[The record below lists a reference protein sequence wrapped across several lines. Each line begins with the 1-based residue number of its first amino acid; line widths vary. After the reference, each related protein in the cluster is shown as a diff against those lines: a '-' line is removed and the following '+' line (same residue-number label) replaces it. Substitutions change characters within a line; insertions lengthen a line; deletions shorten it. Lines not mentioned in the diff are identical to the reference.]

1 MPIFESN
8 SIILGGLRLGEA
20 DKLVTLLSEGRGK
33 IKAVAKG
40 ARRLRNRFGVPLEPF
55 TYCRVVY
62 FEKKPTILLRLDQA
76 DLLNPFRKIRDN
88 LERILTASRMVHIT
102 SALLPEGEAN
112 PEIFSLLLFGL
123 GEAEKTNQLGW
134 LTKVFEIRFLKHA
147 GYQIQLDRC
156 LGCHGLFKPG
166 PVYFSAKNGGAMC
179 GLCSH
184 QEKQTMQIISPP
196 TLSMMRLMNQIPWT
210 GLSRIKVTPRMLN
223 EVQAL
228 MDAHLE
234 YILGRP
240 IRKIS
245 VGH

>member
-1 MPIFESN
+1 MPIFESD

-20 DKLVTLLSEGRGK
+20 DKLVTLMSEGRGK
-33 IKAVAKG
+33 IKAVARG
-40 ARRLRNRFGVPLEPF
+40 ARRIRNRYGVPLEPF
-55 TYCRVVY
+55 TYCRVIY

-76 DLLNPFRKIRDN
+76 DLLNPFRGIRDN

-123 GEAEKTNQLGW
+123 GEVEKTNQLDW
-134 LTKVFEIRFLKHA
+134 LAKVFEIRFLKYA
-147 GYQIQLDRC
+147 GYQIRLDRC
-156 LGCHGLFKPG
+156 LGCHESFKPV
-166 PVYFSAKNGGAMC
+166 PTYFSAKNGGVMC

-184 QEKQTMQIISPP
+184 YERRTMQIISPP
-196 TLSMMRLMNQIPWT
+196 TLSMMRLMNQMPWA
-210 GLSRIKVTPRMLN
+210 GLSRIKATPRMLN
-223 EVQAL
+223 EVQSL

-234 YILGRP
+234 YILGKP
-240 IRKIS
+240 IKRIS